1 LQNKLESTAGVQTS
15 ANDKHAD
22 VSSSHTD
29 ISLVHVM
36 FHNSGLSMVVNSTA
50 YIQAISTVRKKTK
63 TKFLDQEKT
72 NKQTVKYI
80 PVFTE

>member
-1 LQNKLESTAGVQTS
+1 
-15 ANDKHAD
+15 
-22 VSSSHTD
+22 
-29 ISLVHVM
+29 
-36 FHNSGLSMVVNSTA
+36 MVVNSTA